1 MSLITE
7 GAELAR
13 PVAADARA
21 EPSLAGV
28 GDYFALLKPRVM

>member
-13 PVAADARA
+13 PMGADGRA

-28 GDYFALLKPRVM
+28 GD